1 MTHRALKHLDY
12 HNWANQRVLSH
23 LKSLPEELFTREIQS
38 VFQSVSEVV
47 THMCVAD
54 ALWLKVIS
62 GAAYEEAKE
71 TGMRLKEMLKGKK
84 IDDFVCI
91 FQDTAL
97 QYETFFENLE
107 HPDGEITIA
116 HPAFGEIKTPVSEL
130 LHHVVNHGTYHRGNI
145 SAMLRQMG
153 KAGVPT
159 DYVYYLLSMKQPT

>member
-71 TGMRLKEMLKGKK
+71 TGMRLKEMLKGKRLMTSSPFFKTRRFNMKRFLK
-84 IDDFVCI
+84 I
-91 FQDTAL
+91 L
-97 QYETFFENLE
+97 
-107 HPDGEITIA
+107 
-116 HPAFGEIKTPVSEL
+116 KTPMVKSRLHIRHSAKSKRL
-130 LHHVVNHGTYHRGNI
+130 LANSFITWSITARTTE
-145 SAMLRQMG
+145 ATFQRC
-153 KAGVPT
+153 
-159 DYVYYLLSMKQPT
+159 

>member
-12 HNWANQRVLSH
+12 HNWANQRMLSH

-38 VFQSVSEVV
+38 VFPSVYEVFA
-47 THMCVAD
+47 HMCMAD

-71 TGMRLKEMLKGKK
+71 TGMRLKEELKGKK
-84 IDDFVCI
+84 IDDFVSI
-91 FQDTAL
+91 FQDTAR

-107 HPDGEITIA
+107 DPDGEITIA

-153 KAGVPT
+153 EAGVPT
-159 DYVYYLLSMKQPT
+159 DYVYYLLSIKQPT

>member
-23 LKSLPEELFTREIQS
+23 LKSLPEELFTREIKS

-54 ALWLKVIS
+54 ALWLKIIS

-71 TGMRLKEMLKGKK
+71 TGMRLKEGLKGKK
-84 IDDFVCI
+84 IVDFVST
-91 FQDTAL
+91 FHDTAL
-97 QYETFFENLE
+97 QYEAFFENLE
-107 HPDGEITIA
+107 DPDGEITIA
-116 HPAFGEIKTPVSEL
+116 HPIFGEIKTPISEI

-153 KAGVPT
+153 EAGVPT
-159 DYVYYLLSMKQPT
+159 DYVYYLLGMKQTT

>member
-84 IDDFVCI
+84 IDDFVSI

-107 HPDGEITIA
+107 DPDGEITIA
-116 HPAFGEIKTPVSEL
+116 HPALGEIKTPVSEL

-153 KAGVPT
+153 EAGVPT